1 MGRGV
6 CLLEQNI
13 LCHLAQLQP
22 IKHKNKKKIGMR
34 EFYYDYKN
42 NNDNNNSYSNI
53 KPQ

>member
-6 CLLEQNI
+6 CLLDQNI

-22 IKHKNKKKIGMR
+22 IKHKNKKKLEWENFIMIIK
-34 EFYYDYKN
+34 D